1 MNDELRN
8 DCSTESCTSDCS
20 SCGCGC
26 GSAAPAHPQKVTLTL
41 DDGSVVTCAI
51 ITTFTVEEN
60 NYIVL
65 LPLDEND
72 ENEDGDV
79 YIYRMVVGED
89 GQPYLSNIESDEE
102 YEKVALVFGNII
114 DQMGE

>member
-1 MNDELRN
+1 MSEEFKN
-8 DCSTESCTSDCS
+8 DCSADSCTSDCS

-26 GSAAPAHPQKVTLTL
+26 GSAPAMPQKVTLTL
-41 DDGSVVTCAI
+41 DDGQVVTCAI
-51 ITTFTVEEN
+51 ITTFAVEEN

-79 YIYRMVVGED
+79 YIYRMIIGED

-102 YEKVALVFGNII
+102 YEKVSLVFGNII
-114 DQMGE
+114 DQMAE